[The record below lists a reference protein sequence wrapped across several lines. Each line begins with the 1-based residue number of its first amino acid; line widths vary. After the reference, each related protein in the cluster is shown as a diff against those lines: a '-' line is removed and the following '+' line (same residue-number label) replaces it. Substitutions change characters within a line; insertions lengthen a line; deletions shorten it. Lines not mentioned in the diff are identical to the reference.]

1 MQDYVK
7 DLQRTIEDLVQT
19 EIKLVEARSDCQGL
33 EERSSE
39 VKRILAAKDD
49 EIAVVKQQILTFGRE
64 IENLRQKIRGITVT
78 SGNSEELKE
87 IARSIAHHT
96 VEQLEAEIDSA
107 KATLDLTYAGH
118 GTKLIEEFEKRQVQI
133 DKIRE
138 RVQKHE
144 TDLVEFDHAI
154 KEIRDQ
160 WEPKLESLVQKISNS
175 FSDFFARIGC
185 AGQVGIDKGE
195 ETPDEDGRVGDTSN
209 FDQWSIRIQVKFREH
224 ESLAVLNSY
233 RQSGGERAVSTIFYL
248 MALQS
253 LSPSPFRVV
262 DEINQGMD
270 PRNERMVHERMVEIA
285 CGQAESEDSGGQ
297 YFLITPKLLNGLHYQ
312 RGMTVLCI
320 YSGEYM
326 PQEYAKLD
334 FKQCVSRMRD
344 MKAEKRKRLMGE
356 RGEVEVGA

>member
-1 MQDYVK
+1 MSDDAEFK
-7 DLQRTIEDLVQT
+7 ELARTI
-19 EIKLVEARSDCQGL
+19 S
-33 EERSSE
+33 
-39 VKRILAAKDD
+39 
-49 EIAVVKQQILTFGRE
+49 KQ
-64 IENLRQKIRGITVT
+64 
-78 SGNSEELKE
+78 S
-87 IARSIAHHT
+87 

-118 GTKLIEEFEKRQVQI
+118 GTRLIEEFENRQEQI
-133 DKIRE
+133 DKLTE
-138 RVQKHE
+138 RLQKHE
-144 TDLVEFDHAI
+144 ADLAEFEHAI
-154 KEIRDQ
+154 TEIRGR
-160 WEPKLESLVQKISNS
+160 WEPRLESLVQKISDS

-185 AGQVGIDKGE
+185 AGQVSIDKGE
-195 ETPDEDGRVGDTSN
+195 DIPDEEGRVGDTSN

-297 YFLITPKLLNGLHYQ
+297 YFLITPKLLSGLHYQ

-326 PQEYAKLD
+326 PEDYPKLD
-334 FKQCVSRMRD
+334 FKQCALRMKR
-344 MKAEKRKRLMGE
+344 MKEARNKRHMRE
-356 RGEVEVGA
+356 QRAVEVAA